1 MKIIASDYDGTLNH
15 GGIDDKKRDAIK
27 EWREKGNKFGI
38 VSGRVTDDLLRIYK
52 KDGLELDFLLACN
65 GAVILTTDG
74 KILKED
80 RIDGALLR
88 PFLDFLFSLGTDW
101 AAIHCEKTY
110 IIDENDNDRLPDE
123 FTRRTLPEMKHFNQ
137 VSTILKDE
145 EEALMVTNA
154 VNEKFGDKLNP
165 LQNGNC
171 IDIVSA
177 DVNKAKGLYD
187 YFELAGGKYDDM
199 IAVGDNINDT
209 HMIKEVRSYA
219 MANGVQSIKDI
230 ADYEIKGITE
240 LIEKEMKMLGR

>member
-15 GGIDDKKRDAIK
+15 GGIDDKKRNAIK

-38 VSGRVTDDLLRIYK
+38 VSGRITDDLLRIYK
-52 KDGLELDFLLACN
+52 KDKLELDFLLACN

-80 RIDGALLR
+80 RVDGDILK
-88 PFLDFLFSLGTDW
+88 PILDFIFSLGADW
-101 AAIHCEKTY
+101 AAIQSDRSY

-123 FTRRTLPEMKHFNQ
+123 FTRKTLPELKYFNQ
-137 VSTILKDE
+137 ISTILEDD

-154 VNEKFGDKLNP
+154 IKEKFGDKLNP
-165 LQNGNC
+165 LQNGRC

-177 DVNKAKGLYD
+177 TMNKAKGLYD
-187 YFELAGGKYDDM
+187 YLELVGGKYEDM
-199 IAVGDNINDT
+199 ITVGDNINDT
-209 HMIKEVRSYA
+209 HMIKEFRSYA

-230 ADYEIKGITE
+230 ADYVTEGITE
-240 LIEKEMKMLGR
+240 LIEKEMN